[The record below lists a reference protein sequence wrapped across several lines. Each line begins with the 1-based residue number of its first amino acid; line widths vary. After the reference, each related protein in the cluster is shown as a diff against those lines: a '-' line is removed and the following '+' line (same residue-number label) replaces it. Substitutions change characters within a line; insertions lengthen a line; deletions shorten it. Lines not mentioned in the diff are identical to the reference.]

1 MKYTSYSTIV
11 PVILFCIEI
20 RTIYSNNYDFWSTFE
35 LFYPP
40 ILESTKVDTYSEVH
54 PDDSEPVVQP
64 LTNWQKARLVILAD
78 NADYE
83 LQNSLEWLPFEAIQE
98 AYNALYFEAKVLI
111 KLFDTPYPDGIGNE
125 IFPTTPIVSY
135 SILDSPIPSI
145 PIPSLL

>member
-1 MKYTSYSTIV
+1 MGYTSYSTIA
-11 PVILFCIEI
+11 PVILFRIEI
-20 RTIYSNNYDFWSTFE
+20 GTIYSEDYDFWSTFE

-40 ILESTKVDTYSEVH
+40 ILQPPEVDTYSEVH
-54 PDDSEPVVQP
+54 SDDSEPVVQP
-64 LTNWQKARLVILAD
+64 LTNWQKARLAILAD

-98 AYNALYFEAKVLI
+98 AYNVLYFEAKVLI

-125 IFPTTPIVSY
+125 IFPPTSIVPF